1 MIRIFGIQRSGH
13 RREELERIYKHHR
26 SILQAVIDH
35 DVDGARKLLA
45 EHIQA
50 SGRERLE
57 EFDLWERENHL
68 ANLEVSDSFR
78 I

>member
-1 MIRIFGIQRSGH
+1 
-13 RREELERIYKHHR
+13 
-26 SILQAVIDH
+26 
-35 DVDGARKLLA
+35 LLA

-68 ANLEVSDSFR
+68 ANLELPDSFR